1 MALPKTKASALLI
14 KAMTSTSIAVL
25 STSAVASDYS
35 FPYSYGSNNDRSL
48 VSAHSIGEGWYLRGE
63 IGPNLTYNNTERYD
77 QIGSVAT
84 DDSLFESVSFN
95 VGVGKRINDYFR
107 ADVTAG
113 QADLSAYERTIRLT
127 AVPAGHPCDGTAQVG
142 DPAVT
147 TPVFIDNCDQIDVFE
162 LGAISAMANA
172 YVDLPG
178 AWGLRPFIGAGIGIS
193 QVTWREDYGQIRCVP
208 DPVPEEACNGRAI
221 GETVVTETSEFE
233 EVQYNL
239 TWSVAAGAGYDL
251 GEGVTLEGLYRYTN
265 YGGLDGVVSPAFGT
279 FDIGDLETHTLNIGL
294 RVELPSHY

>member
-1 MALPKTKASALLI
+1 MALSKSGISALLL
-14 KAMTSTSIAVL
+14 KAMKSTSIAVL
-25 STSAVASDYS
+25 STSAVASDHS
-35 FPYSYGSNNDRSL
+35 FSYGYEASSNRSL
-48 VSAHSIGEGWYLRGE
+48 VGAHSIGEGWYLRGE

-127 AVPAGHPCDGTAQVG
+127 AVSAGHPCDGTAQVG

-147 TPVFIDNCDQIDVFE
+147 TPVFIDECDQIDIFE

-208 DPVPEEACNGRAI
+208 DPVPEEACNGGAI

-279 FDIGDLETHTLNIGL
+279 FDVGDLDTHTINFGL
-294 RVELPSHY
+294 RVELPSLY